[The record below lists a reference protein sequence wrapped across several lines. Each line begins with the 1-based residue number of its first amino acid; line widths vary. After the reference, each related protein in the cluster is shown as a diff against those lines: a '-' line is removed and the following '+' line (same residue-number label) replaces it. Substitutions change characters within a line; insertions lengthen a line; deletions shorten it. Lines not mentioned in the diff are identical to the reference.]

1 MSLEL
6 IYRQTLMLMMCRGGY
21 RAGKL
26 HRLWR
31 DFFCNARNHR
41 SKAKTYV
48 TSAYNT
54 TVHVDSKKIWLSSK
68 IQSSAWFYW

>member
-48 TSAYNT
+48 
-54 TVHVDSKKIWLSSK
+54 
-68 IQSSAWFYW
+68 